1 MVDRQLVTTKIN
13 ALVDHLEYDF
23 AGFDI
28 HDFVDWVAERRGRQI
43 ELIPMQFSS
52 DAFAA
57 WVPDYEDLTDYIF
70 YEAGL
75 VEVRTN
81 QFILHEIGHML
92 LVHRPRELKQEIS
105 ELVRFLHNSPSR
117 EIAKATV
124 GLLRSI
130 NYSDDQEEEA
140 EAFSSLIQSRVM
152 ELSSARLLRRH
163 TSQNTELAHYMGD
176 MGFEE

>member
-1 MVDRQLVTTKIN
+1 MVDRQLATTKIN
-13 ALVDHLEYDF
+13 ALIDHLEYDF
-23 AGFDI
+23 DGFEI
-28 HDFVDWVAERRGRQI
+28 HDFVEWVAERRGRQI

-57 WVPDYEDLTDYIF
+57 WVPDEEDLADYIF

-92 LVHRPRELKQEIS
+92 LLHRPRELKQEIS
-105 ELVRFLHNSPSR
+105 ELVRNLRNSPSR
-117 EIAKATV
+117 DFGKATV

-130 NYSDDQEEEA
+130 DYSDDQEDEA
-140 EAFSSLIQSRVM
+140 ETFSSLIQSRVM
-152 ELSSARLLRRH
+152 DLSNRRLLRRH
-163 TSQNTELAHYMGD
+163 TSQNTELNQK
-176 MGFEE
+176 